1 MGITSTSLNLIER
14 ILQIIPVKNVMELG
28 AQNLYDKEYPS
39 SVQPYASVFYESKG
53 IEYSC
58 IDLNGENNALQI
70 NLEKKVNLERQFDL
84 VTDFGTGEHV
94 RNAYN
99 IFKVLHDLT
108 RQGGIIIR
116 QNPKTGNWKNHGF
129 WYATKEMY
137 NQLAAIQGYDII
149 ELGEDAAMGNTID
162 GWNVYCIYIKSND
175 ASFMNQANFQNQITI
190 RSE

>member
-1 MGITSTSLNLIER
+1 MGVTSTSLKLIEQA
-14 ILQIIPVKNVMELG
+14 LQIAPVKNVMELG
-28 AQNLYDKEYPS
+28 AQNLYDKEYPVGS
-39 SVQPYASVFYESKG
+39 QPYASVFYEAKG

-70 NLEKKVNLERQFDL
+70 DLEKKVELKKQFDL

-108 RQGGIIIR
+108 KRDSIIIR
-116 QNPKTGNWKNHGF
+116 QNPKTGSWKGPGF
-129 WYATKEMY
+129 WYATEKMY
-137 NQLAAIQGYDII
+137 QQLASAQGYEII
-149 ELGEDAAMGNTID
+149 EVGEDAAMGNTID

-175 ASFMNQANFQNQITI
+175 DSFMDKKNFQNQITI
-190 RSE
+190 LSE